1 MAQLRRIRISLPAG
15 HRRWR
20 PRVPLGH
27 IESVSSFALRLSGL
41 RSRQSDTKEK
51 LVAPTQPDIPSSEEV
66 MRQKVVLETASDGES
81 ERGRV
86 RAEVA
91 GEIASKDVETAKS
104 VSPGSLL
111 VKFGRFILF
120 VVLVLFSS
128 IMCLGVGVAILE
140 CIGSYYDE
148 DHRLGE
154 FLFTA
159 LFEGF
164 LGWGALWLA
173 LRLSPWAKPG
183 RKTWRWVRIVLA
195 TGVVILIAMSLIVV
209 LVASIWLLGPLRHG
223 NTEVPPA
230 SDISG
235 TWNLDL
241 KESSPDFGPA
251 AIESGTL
258 EFLAGGLAKRTL
270 RLKQFGEVTE
280 YVSYLDDW
288 KLVRSDKLR
297 FKLRK
302 NQERYELSIS
312 LTGDQLSFTDW
323 ETFGVETWHRILTMP
338 QE

>member
-1 MAQLRRIRISLPAG
+1 
-15 HRRWR
+15 
-20 PRVPLGH
+20 
-27 IESVSSFALRLSGL
+27 
-41 RSRQSDTKEK
+41 
-51 LVAPTQPDIPSSEEV
+51 